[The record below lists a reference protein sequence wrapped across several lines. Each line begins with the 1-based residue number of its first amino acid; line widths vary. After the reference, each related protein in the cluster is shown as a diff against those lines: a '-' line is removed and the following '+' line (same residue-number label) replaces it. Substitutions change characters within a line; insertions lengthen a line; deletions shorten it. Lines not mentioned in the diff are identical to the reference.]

1 MKKRAIVFVIFVLL
15 FSMLITACGREDEEN
30 ITDNSESVGSM
41 VNDPSHIHSY
51 GKWTT
56 TKEATCKESG
66 SKERVCACGH
76 KETKVIEVIAHKY
89 VNNVCTMC
97 NQSDS
102 ALFVPDYNEGEAN
115 VVGSDASLNYTSQ
128 GKYIYFS
135 NGNKINKIKIDTK
148 ELTEVYNATAG
159 QLFCVNVVGDW
170 IYFFCCG
177 STADKSYI
185 AKVRTDGSGFTK
197 IVNSVTVVE
206 LIVAKNTIFYTTI
219 PANGEYTDFE
229 KDVQPLYSISV
240 NGGTPK
246 QIHDGSVSDIVADDN
261 YLYFI
266 YENEEGRNIIRIKH
280 GSTKESVLLSGETM
294 YKLSLENSKLYFLVM
309 DRYTEEWFVASISTS
324 GGSYTDYGRIV
335 MNTETIDVV
344 GNKFYYMGV
353 AYNGDGSEVQMGL
366 VEYDLT
372 TKESTVI
379 MEDHENFEFEFTSG
393 LLIFERYDH
402 NSDKLQSLM
411 IYNAITN
418 NFEEINIA

>member
-1 MKKRAIVFVIFVLL
+1 M
-15 FSMLITACGREDEEN
+15 
-30 ITDNSESVGSM
+30 
-41 VNDPSHIHSY
+41 
-51 GKWTT
+51 
-56 TKEATCKESG
+56 
-66 SKERVCACGH
+66 
-76 KETKVIEVIAHKY
+76 
-89 VNNVCTMC
+89 
-97 NQSDS
+97 
-102 ALFVPDYNEGEAN
+102 
-115 VVGSDASLNYTSQ
+115 
-128 GKYIYFS
+128 
-135 NGNKINKIKIDTK
+135 
-148 ELTEVYNATAG
+148 
-159 QLFCVNVVGDW
+159 NVVGDW

-206 LIVAKNTIFYTTI
+206 MIVAKNTIFYTTI